1 MKSDQLIKA
10 GRNKKNKESKAKTRE
25 FEMRRASKAAEYG
38 METDAMTLQRF
49 VLQDQRRHP
58 TATGDL
64 TNLLTSLLTAIKAIS
79 SAVRKAGIVRLTG
92 LAGTQ
97 NIQGEDVK
105 KLDIISNEYMIN
117 MLQSSYT
124 TCAMIS
130 EENDEL
136 IEVPPSKQGKYI
148 VTFDPLDGSS
158 NIDCLASIGT
168 IFGIYK
174 RQSDGPISMTD
185 FLQKGRNIVAAGYA
199 LYGSATML
207 VLSTGR
213 GVNGFTLD
221 PSVGEFILTN
231 RQMKIPQK
239 GKIYSVN
246 EGNTSKW
253 SKGIQEYVHTR
264 KFPSEGQ
271 QAMNARYVGSMV
283 SDIHRTLLYGGIFM
297 YPGMKDK
304 PMGKLRLLYENIP
317 MAYIIEQAGG
327 MASNGTKP
335 ILDIVPTSIHDRSP
349 LFLGSPDDDI
359 DLEIKKSSYQSKRK
373 KRTLQHQ
380 WKNRTFQEA

>member
-1 MKSDQLIKA
+1 
-10 GRNKKNKESKAKTRE
+10 
-25 FEMRRASKAAEYG
+25 
-38 METDAMTLQRF
+38 METDTMTLQRF
-49 VLQDQRRHP
+49 VLRDQRKHP

-79 SAVRKAGIVRLTG
+79 SAVRKAGIARLTG
-92 LAGTQ
+92 LAGKQ

-117 MLQSSYT
+117 MLVSSYT
-124 TCAMIS
+124 TCALIS

-136 IEVPPSKQGKYI
+136 INVAPSKQGKYI

-168 IFGIYK
+168 IFGIYR
-174 RQSDGPISMTD
+174 RQSDNPISLTD
-185 FLQKGRNIVAAGYA
+185 LLQNGRNMVAAGYA

-207 VLSTGR
+207 VLSTGS

-231 RQMKIPQK
+231 QHMRIPQK
-239 GKIYSVN
+239 GSIYSVN
-246 EGNTSKW
+246 EGYTCKW
-253 SKGIQEYVHTR
+253 SKGVQEYVHTR
-264 KFPSEGQ
+264 KYPSEGEP
-271 QAMNARYVGSMV
+271 MNARYVGSMV

-297 YPGMKDK
+297 YPATNDK
-304 PMGKLRLLYENIP
+304 PMGKLRLLYEVIP
-317 MAYIIEQAGG
+317 MSYIIEQAGG
-327 MASNGTKP
+327 MATNGTKP

-349 LFLGSPDDDI
+349 LFLGSPDDVQEVMDF
-359 DLEIKKSSYQSKRK
+359 IKKYDS
-373 KRTLQHQ
+373 
-380 WKNRTFQEA
+380 